1 MTTTT
6 IDDHELILFH
16 YREGLPQR
24 LAEIE
29 TALATDAALS
39 ARYACLCAT
48 LDASALD
55 VPPEPADGLS
65 ERIWRGLSAR
75 SVAQAAAFPAAPPA
89 PSISRR
95 GFGRRRLQHGLAAG
109 IAAALLLSVSF
120 MAGREHGLQEQA
132 PTPVVASERVYAN
145 VLAQHLDSTRHA
157 LMTAVNADGDSLRTG
172 NADLARALIDNNRL
186 YLAAARHSGDTRLV
200 DLLQTLEPV
209 LIELAN
215 PAGAEDIQL
224 RTGLGEFVERS
235 DLIFQVRAAEAG
247 LRARNAIT
255 ST

>member
-1 MTTTT
+1 MTTKPP
-6 IDDHELILFH
+6 IDDRELILYH
-16 YREGLPQR
+16 YRDGLPQAR
-24 LAEIE
+24 LREIDA
-29 TALATDAALS
+29 ALATDVALS
-39 ARYACLCAT
+39 ARYARLCAT

-55 VPPEPADGLS
+55 LPPEPAQGLS
-65 ERIWRGLSAR
+65 DRIWQGVSAR
-75 SVAQAAAFPAAPPA
+75 AAVGTAVPPPA
-89 PSISRR
+89 RSSHRH
-95 GFGRRRLQHGLAAG
+95 GFGRRRLQRGLAAG
-109 IAAALLLSVSF
+109 IAAAVLLSASF

-132 PTPVVASERVYAN
+132 PTPIVASERVYAN

-157 LMTAVNADGDSLRTG
+157 LMTAVNAEGDSLRTG

-215 PAGAEDIQL
+215 PARADDIQL

>member
-1 MTTTT
+1 
-6 IDDHELILFH
+6 
-16 YREGLPQR
+16 
-24 LAEIE
+24 
-29 TALATDAALS
+29 LS
-39 ARYACLCAT
+39 HRH
-48 LDASALD
+48 
-55 VPPEPADGLS
+55 
-65 ERIWRGLSAR
+65 
-75 SVAQAAAFPAAPPA
+75 
-89 PSISRR
+89 
-95 GFGRRRLQHGLAAG
+95 GFGRRRLQRGLAAG

-120 MAGREHGLQEQA
+120 MAGREHGLQEQT
-132 PTPVVASERVYAN
+132 PTPIVASERVYAN
-145 VLAQHLDSTRHA
+145 VLAQHLDSTRRA

-215 PAGAEDIQL
+215 PARADDIQL